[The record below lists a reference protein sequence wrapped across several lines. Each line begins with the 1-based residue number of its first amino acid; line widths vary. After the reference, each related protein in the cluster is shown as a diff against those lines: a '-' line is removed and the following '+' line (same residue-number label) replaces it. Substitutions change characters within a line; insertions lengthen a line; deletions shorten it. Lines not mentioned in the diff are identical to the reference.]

1 MCGDHRLHP
10 HTIVFRSP
18 RRPTVI
24 VYVYM
29 HTGFAQVATW
39 HVSLARCS
47 AVRLNRAVHR
57 VMARGSMEDVVTT
70 GANFLTTINSA
81 IAAAAE
87 RRRVTDIHMNLVK
100 RLILECQ
107 PNAEDARC
115 AYFRVKINDVYSRT
129 ERQTIIEAI
138 ADLMRPRAL
147 SVRRDPALLGWPRP
161 HEQYQSCEMFCMYFT
176 ERRWALIKDPQVS
189 MEKLFIIF
197 VSQAFDIGLR
207 KPLNTTFVRIL
218 AIACV
223 SGRPIPRE
231 AFWDRMRALKQ
242 VFYA

>member
-18 RRPTVI
+18 RRTTVI

-29 HTGFAQVATW
+29 HTVFAQVATW

-70 GANFLTTINSA
+70 SANFLTTINSA
-81 IAAAAE
+81 IAQAGE
-87 RRRVTDIHMNLVK
+87 RRRVADIHMNAVR

-115 AYFRVKINDVYSRT
+115 AFFRVKINAVYSRT
-129 ERQTIIEAI
+129 ERQTIIDAI
-138 ADLMRPRAL
+138 VDLMRPRAL
-147 SVRRDPALLGWPRP
+147 SARRDPALLGWTRP
-161 HEQYQSCEMFCMYFT
+161 HEQLQ
-176 ERRWALIKDPQVS
+176 
-189 MEKLFIIF
+189 
-197 VSQAFDIGLR
+197 
-207 KPLNTTFVRIL
+207 
-218 AIACV
+218 
-223 SGRPIPRE
+223 
-231 AFWDRMRALKQ
+231 
-242 VFYA
+242 